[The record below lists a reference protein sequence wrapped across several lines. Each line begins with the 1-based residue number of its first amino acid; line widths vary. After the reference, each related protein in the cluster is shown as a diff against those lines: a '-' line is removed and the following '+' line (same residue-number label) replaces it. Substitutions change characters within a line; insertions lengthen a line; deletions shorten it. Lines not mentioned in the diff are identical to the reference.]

1 MILLGGLAL
10 VLPLLAANEP
20 TSQELQTNR
29 LLLKRW
35 RSDPDHYA
43 RLKSDLKEF
52 LELPAEKQ
60 DALRRFD
67 RELHDENTKT
77 QERLWRVLDRYSSW
91 LARLPEDDRRRIEE
105 ASEPLEK
112 LFIIKDLRQKEWI
125 QRLPKIDRER
135 IEKAPSGEIRDTL
148 IASLRHEERDHRF
161 NMRVALAR
169 EQDEPREAGKPN
181 VAKTETKPGPEKSK
195 AYEPTKLA
203 EFPKEVREYFRF
215 SLRPMLS
222 QRELG
227 YLDGA
232 EGQWPSY
239 AKALKTLAAKHPVKV
254 LPARDPSITNFPVWR
269 LMDLPRE
276 WSAHVGPRNL
286 KKASLSEKERKE
298 IIQKGLGEKERKDI
312 IQLVGK
318 WPDFALAISEVAKT
332 KHWETPKR
340 QLGPCRP
347 EEFPPEIERF
357 IRDDLMK
364 ALKDDSNAKE
374 KLKKAEGTWPDYP
387 LLVMELA
394 KKNNLRVP
402 LTYLPDLPSA
412 KDFWNKL
419 PKDEK

>member
-1 MILLGGLAL
+1 MRSLRRLMILLAGMAFA
-10 VLPLLAANEP
+10 LPLLASHEP

-52 LELPAEKQ
+52 LELPAEKK

-67 RELHDENTKT
+67 RELHDENPKT

-91 LARLPEDDRRRIEE
+91 LGRLPEEERRRIEE
-105 ASEPLEK
+105 ASEPLER
-112 LFIIKDLRQKEWI
+112 LFIIKDLRQKEWL
-125 QRLPKIDRER
+125 QRLPRVDRER
-135 IEKAPSGEIRDTL
+135 LEKAQSAELRDNMV
-148 IASLRHEERDHRF
+148 ASLRREERERRYHIRL
-161 NMRVALAR
+161 ALAR
-169 EQDEPREAGKPN
+169 EQDEPRESDKPSN
-181 VAKTETKPGPEKSK
+181 IKPETKPGPEKTK

-222 QRELG
+222 QREQG
-227 YLDGA
+227 YLEGA

-254 LPARDPSITNFPVWR
+254 LPARDLSITNIPVSR
-269 LMDLPRE
+269 LMDLPPE
-276 WSAHVGPRNL
+276 WSAHVGPRNP
-286 KKASLSEKERKE
+286 KKTADAKGLVEKERKE
-298 IIQKGLGEKERKDI
+298 IV
-312 IQLVGK
+312 QLVGK
-318 WPDFALAISEVAKT
+318 WPDFALAISDVAKS

-347 EEFPPEIERF
+347 EEFQAEVERF
-357 IRDDLMK
+357 IRDDLAK
-364 ALKDDSNAKE
+364 ALKDDPNAKE
-374 KLKKAEGTWPDYP
+374 KLKKAEGIWPDYP

-394 KKNNLRVP
+394 KKHNLKVP
-402 LTYLPDLPSA
+402 LTYLPEIPGTPG
-412 KDFWNKL
+412 FWNKL
-419 PKDEK
+419 PKDDK